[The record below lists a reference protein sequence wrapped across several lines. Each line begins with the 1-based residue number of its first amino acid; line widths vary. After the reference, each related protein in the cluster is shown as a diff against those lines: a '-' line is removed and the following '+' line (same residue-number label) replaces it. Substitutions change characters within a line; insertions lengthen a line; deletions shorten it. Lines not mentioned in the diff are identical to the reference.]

1 MLTKLETLLERGAQ
15 AESSRV
21 MEPKRTALP
30 PGSVS
35 DFMVM
40 GLVSRLSLTNH
51 LACSIS
57 GLIQGSSWCH
67 AHLQAKLNSSMSVCG
82 GLARHT
88 FSALLLSAPLKFSP
102 LETTQTNGYYHAWLR
117 QVVLVNGSL
126 RSLLSILKCTL
137 RPYLLGCV

>member
-1 MLTKLETLLERGAQ
+1 MLTKLGTLLERGAQ

-51 LACSIS
+51 LAWPI
-57 GLIQGSSWCH
+57 
-67 AHLQAKLNSSMSVCG
+67 V
-82 GLARHT
+82 
-88 FSALLLSAPLKFSP
+88 
-102 LETTQTNGYYHAWLR
+102 
-117 QVVLVNGSL
+117 
-126 RSLLSILKCTL
+126 
-137 RPYLLGCV
+137 